1 MAAGTSAQGVSGA
14 GVSEGTPVAPGRLG
28 EAIPQRALFDY
39 LAQLGRWLERTT
51 RELSRLDA
59 AALASPQADSYT
71 ADVVL
76 AQSLRESVTRRLAEL
91 EVVWDSGRVDTVARE
106 RMSQLIW
113 GRLDSSGSGGSAAV
127 SLVEAVRLCDAVIGQ
142 LKSRLELDPSGT
154 DVAGRIVGVRAEIE
168 RCRDLTRDARGTV
181 DQAAAQRVAVLRSR
195 LDALA
200 EKAGRGAD
208 VSGPLGQLESDSAR
222 LERDLIIAASERRGL
237 EHDRVR
243 ARELAAAAELRE
255 APLRELVAR
264 CRREIADPPRL
275 AVPDVS
281 RLGEPPTGR
290 EALDAHLAR
299 LTAVGRAFDAVEAA
313 YTSPLRERAALGF
326 RLRALRERAAANGR
340 AASPVG
346 AAADAEVRAALDAVP
361 CSVPLAR
368 HLVEQYDVVTRDL
381 PTAPSPS
388 HHRKASS

>member
-1 MAAGTSAQGVSGA
+1 MSTGLA
-14 GVSEGTPVAPGRLG
+14 EGTPVAPGRLG
-28 EAIPQRALFDY
+28 EAAPQRELFEY
-39 LAQLGRWLERTT
+39 LAALTRWLQRTT

-59 AALASPQADSYT
+59 AALASPQAENYT

-91 EVVWDSGRVDTVARE
+91 EAVWDSGRVDVAARE

-113 GRLDSSGSGGSAAV
+113 GRLDASGSGAV
-127 SLVEAVRLCDAVIGQ
+127 SLVEAVRLCDAVVGQ
-142 LKSRLELDPSGT
+142 LRSRLELDPSGT

-168 RCRDLTRDARGTV
+168 RCRDLTRDGGGTV
-181 DQAAAQRVAVLRSR
+181 DRERAERVAVLRSR

-200 EKAGRGAD
+200 ERAGRGAD

-237 EHDRVR
+237 ERDRRR
-243 ARELAAAAELRE
+243 ARELAEAAERRE

-281 RLGEPPTGR
+281 RLGDPPSDR

-326 RLRALRERAAANGR
+326 RLRALRERAEGNGR
-340 AASPVG
+340 AATAVG
-346 AAADAEVRAALDAVP
+346 VAAEEEVRAALDTVP

-381 PTAPSPS
+381 PHPDPA
-388 HHRKASS
+388 HHRKATL

>member
-1 MAAGTSAQGVSGA
+1 MSAAANGPGVA
-14 GVSEGTPVAPGRLG
+14 EGTPVAPGRLG
-28 EAIPQRALFDY
+28 EAAPQLELFEY
-39 LAQLGRWLERTT
+39 LAALTRWLDRTS
-51 RELSRLDA
+51 RELARLDA

-71 ADVVL
+71 SDIVL

-91 EVVWDSGRVDTVARE
+91 EVVWDSGRVDAVARE

-113 GRLDSSGSGGSAAV
+113 GRLDASGAGGSAAV
-127 SLVEAVRLCDAVIGQ
+127 SLVEAVRLCDAVVGQ

-168 RCRDLTRDARGTV
+168 RCRDLTQDARGIV
-181 DQAAAQRVAVLRSR
+181 DRDSAQRVAVLRSR

-208 VSGPLGQLESDSAR
+208 VSGPLGQLENDSAR

-237 EHDRVR
+237 ERDRRR
-243 ARELAAAAELRE
+243 AVELAEAAELRE

-281 RLGEPPTGR
+281 RLGDPPTNR

-326 RLRALRERAAANGR
+326 RLRALRERATANGR
-340 AASPVG
+340 AATPVG
-346 AAADAEVRAALDAVP
+346 AAAEAEVRSALEAVP
-361 CSVPLAR
+361 CSIALAR

-381 PTAPSPS
+381 PLAPTPLRRATS
-388 HHRKASS
+388 

>member
-1 MAAGTSAQGVSGA
+1 MTQSA
-14 GVSEGTPVAPGRLG
+14 GVAEGTPVAPGRLG
-28 EAIPQRALFDY
+28 EAIPQRELFEY
-39 LAQLGRWLERTT
+39 LAALTRWLDRTT

-71 ADVVL
+71 SDIVL

-91 EVVWDSGRVDTVARE
+91 ETVWDSGRVDTVARE

-113 GRLDSSGSGGSAAV
+113 GRLEASSGRSGSAAV
-127 SLVEAVRLCDAVIGQ
+127 SLVEAVRLCDAVVAQ
-142 LKSRLELDPSGT
+142 LKSRLEFDPSGT

-168 RCRDLTRDARGTV
+168 RCRDLTRDARGVV
-181 DQAAAQRVAVLRSR
+181 DRPAAERVAVLRSR

-208 VSGPLGQLESDSAR
+208 VSGPLGQLENDSAR
-222 LERDLIIAASERRGL
+222 LERDLIIAASQRRGL
-237 EHDRVR
+237 ERDRLR
-243 ARELAAAAELRE
+243 AQELAEAAERRE

-281 RLGEPPTGR
+281 RLGEPPADR
-290 EALDAHLAR
+290 EGLDQHLAR

-326 RLRALRERAAANGR
+326 RLRALRERADGNGR
-340 AASPVG
+340 ASTATGRS
-346 AAADAEVRAALDAVP
+346 AEEEVRAALEAVP

-368 HLVEQYDVVTRDL
+368 HFVEQYDVVTRDL
-381 PTAPSPS
+381 P
-388 HHRKASS
+388 HHRKATP

>member
-1 MAAGTSAQGVSGA
+1 MVAATP

-28 EAIPQRALFDY
+28 EAIPQAALFDY
-39 LAQLGRWLERTT
+39 LARLTRWLDRTT

-91 EVVWDSGRVDTVARE
+91 EAVWDSGRVDAVARE

-255 APLRELVAR
+255 ALRELVAR

-281 RLGEPPTGR
+281 RLGEAPADR
-290 EALDAHLAR
+290 EGLDAHLAR

-313 YTSPLRERAALGF
+313 HLAAAERAALGF
-326 RLRALRERAAANGR
+326 RLRALRERAAGNGR
-340 AASPVG
+340 AASAVG
-346 AAADAEVRAALDAVP
+346 VAADAEVRAALDAVP
-361 CSVPLAR
+361 CSVALAR

-381 PTAPSPS
+381 PASSSPTS
-388 HHRKASS
+388 PRKASS

>member
-1 MAAGTSAQGVSGA
+1 MTAGAPGA
-14 GVSEGTPVAPGRLG
+14 EGTPVAPGRLG
-28 EAIPQRALFDY
+28 EAIPQRELFEY
-39 LAQLGRWLERTT
+39 LAQLTRWLDRTG
-51 RELSRLDA
+51 RELTRLDA

-71 ADVVL
+71 SDIVL

-91 EVVWDSGRVDTVARE
+91 ETVWDSGRVDSVARE

-113 GRLDSSGSGGSAAV
+113 GRLDAASGRGGSAAV
-127 SLVEAVRLCDAVIGQ
+127 SLVEAVRLCDAVVGQ

-154 DVAGRIVGVRAEIE
+154 DTAGRIVGVRAEIE
-168 RCRDLTRDARGTV
+168 RCRDLTQDARGVV
-181 DQAAAQRVAVLRSR
+181 DRPAAQRVAVLRSR

-222 LERDLIIAASERRGL
+222 LERDLIIAASQRRGL
-237 EHDRVR
+237 ERDRQR
-243 ARELAAAAELRE
+243 ARELAEAAERRE
-255 APLRELVAR
+255 TPLRELVAR

-281 RLGEPPTGR
+281 RLGEAPADRDG
-290 EALDAHLAR
+290 LDEYLGR

-340 AASPVG
+340 AVTAVG
-346 AAADAEVRAALDAVP
+346 RAAEEEVRAALEAVP

-368 HLVEQYDVVTRDL
+368 HFVEQYDVVTRDL
-381 PTAPSPS
+381 P
-388 HHRKASS
+388 HHRKATP

>member
-1 MAAGTSAQGVSGA
+1 MSLAADGA
-14 GVSEGTPVAPGRLG
+14 GVTEATPVAPGRLG
-28 EAIPQRALFDY
+28 EAIPQRELFDY
-39 LAQLGRWLERTT
+39 LAALTRWVDRTA
-51 RELSRLDA
+51 RELARLDA

-71 ADVVL
+71 SDVVL

-91 EVVWDSGRVDTVARE
+91 ELVWDSGRVDQVARE

-113 GRLDSSGSGGSAAV
+113 GRLDASSGGASAAV
-127 SLVEAVRLCDAVIGQ
+127 SLVEAVRLCDAVVGQ
-142 LKSRLELDPSGT
+142 LRSRLELDPSGT

-168 RCRDLTRDARGTV
+168 RCRDLTRDVRGVV
-181 DQAAAQRVAVLRSR
+181 DQESAKRVAVLRSR

-208 VSGPLGQLESDSAR
+208 VSGPLGQLENDSAR

-237 EHDRVR
+237 DRDRRR
-243 ARELAAAAELRE
+243 ALELAEAAERRE

-281 RLGEPPTGR
+281 RLGDPPSSR

-340 AASPVG
+340 AATAVG
-346 AAADAEVRAALDAVP
+346 IAAEEEARTALEAGP
-361 CSVPLAR
+361 CSIALAR
-368 HLVEQYDVVTRDL
+368 HFVEQYDVVTREL
-381 PTAPSPS
+381 PTSPAD
-388 HHRKASS
+388 HRKATP

>member
-1 MAAGTSAQGVSGA
+1 MSVDEQRSV
-14 GVSEGTPVAPGRLG
+14 ENPVAPGRLG
-28 EAIPQRALFDY
+28 EAVPQRELFEY
-39 LAQLGRWLERTT
+39 LAALTRWLERTS
-51 RELSRLDA
+51 RELADVDA
-59 AALASPQADSYT
+59 AALASPQSESYT

-91 EVVWDSGRVDTVARE
+91 ETVWDSGRVDIVARE

-113 GRLDSSGSGGSAAV
+113 GRLDSSGAGNAGSVAV
-127 SLVEAVRLCDAVIGQ
+127 SLVEAVRLCNAVVGQ

-168 RCRDLTRDARGTV
+168 RCRDLAANPGGAF
-181 DQAAAQRVAVLRSR
+181 DQAAAQRVTVLRSR

-222 LERDLIIAASERRGL
+222 LERDLIIATSERRAL
-237 EHDRVR
+237 EHDRR
-243 ARELAAAAELRE
+243 HARELTEAAERRE
-255 APLRELVAR
+255 APLRELAAR

-281 RLGEPPTGR
+281 RLGEPPTER

-299 LTAVGRAFDAVEAA
+299 LAAVGRAFDAVEAA
-313 YTSPLRERAALGF
+313 YTAPLRERAALGF
-326 RLRALRERAAANGR
+326 RLRALQERAVANAR
-340 AASPVG
+340 AATPVG
-346 AAADAEVRAALDAVP
+346 VAAEEEVRGALDAVP
-361 CSVPLAR
+361 CSLPLAR
-368 HLVEQYDVVTRDL
+368 HLVEQYDVVTREL
-381 PTAPSPS
+381 PYRELPY
-388 HHRKASS
+388 HRKATP